1 MKLKKV
7 LAIAASLSLL
17 LGMTVVRAEE
27 APSKAPE
34 AAATESKEEKKEA
47 EPVDVTGTQSVVIE
61 GFDWGPG
68 VTKTI
73 LALDQEI
80 DPAKVKAEDFTVVES
95 KESFDWAVLFSGFG
109 APEEE
114 TTAQDGKEAEK
125 DAEETAA
132 EKAETVKEE

>member
-1 MKLKKV
+1 M
-7 LAIAASLSLL
+7 ASTERETDERNESI
-17 LGMTVVRAEE
+17 TPAPHPTSKTRAFSGKE
-27 APSKAPE
+27 
-34 AAATESKEEKKEA
+34 TEEKKEA

-125 DAEETAA
+125 DAEE
-132 EKAETVKEE
+132 VK